1 MFEVIAS
8 TVPSSSLSPA
18 AEVFACT
25 RRRLMCRAAAS
36 RLVPHP
42 PDLVR
47 WVRREGGFVHPNI
60 TVSDRGPYGLG
71 VVATGDIQPGS
82 ELIALPSH
90 LPLFFERCPH
100 NDDGGGHSTLMQ
112 LALRIPDEL
121 WSMRLGLRL
130 LQERAA
136 VDSFWWPYISNLPET
151 YSVPIFF
158 SGDDI
163 KILHYA
169 PLTHQVNKRC
179 RFLLEFEKEIKLML
193 DNVSP
198 RDHPFAGQDVNS
210 SSLGWAMSAVSS
222 RAFRL
227 HGEVLSNDKKDIP
240 MLLPLI
246 DMCNHSFIPNA
257 RIFQEQNTNSQ
268 NMSIKASAFCILT
281 ISRVVADM
289 QIKQD
294 MPVLLN
300 YGCLSNDIFLLDY
313 GFVIPSNPHDH
324 VELKYDESLLD
335 ATSLAAGISC
345 SSFVSPADWQQ
356 EMLSRLNLWGDQA
369 FRKVHLGGPGLIDGR
384 LLAALR
390 TLLSDDKETAEKH
403 KLETLMTLSDDFPLG
418 VSTEISALRTV
429 IALCVVALESF
440 PTKIMEDEAI
450 LKKEIPN
457 STKLAVQFRMQK
469 KLMIIDVMRKLTQKV
484 KVLAKL
490 GSSAQG

>member
-1 MFEVIAS
+1 MATLAAAKVLTA
-8 TVPSSSLSPA
+8 VLDLAVSSSA
-18 AEVFACT
+18 ASIAQ

-268 NMSIKASAFCILT
+268 NMSIK
-281 ISRVVADM
+281 VVADM